1 MSNIEDLFGKFE
13 NDQEKLD
20 FMSAQFATIT
30 SLNKQLEQI
39 KAEKLQL
46 ERLLKEATPVLA
58 ILPIKDGDDLSTEQK
73 ICKEQ
78 LKLLKLDSE
87 VRALTLEECR
97 KVETYSKILQATK
110 DPNKKQKSSVDNLPI
125 ADLLK
130 LVE

>member
-46 ERLLKEATPVLA
+46 ERLLKEATPVLSV
-58 ILPIKDGDDLSTEQK
+58 LPVKDGDDLSTEQK

-78 LKLLKLDSE
+78 LLILKAQSDIRE
-87 VRALTLEECR
+87 LTAEESR
-97 KVETYSKILQATK
+97 KVETYSKILQSTK
-110 DPNKKQKSSVDNLPI
+110 DPNKKQKSNLDGMPV